1 MTVDPGFEILP
12 GAAQDIL
19 EIWEFIAADN
29 PIAAKRV
36 REEILDTIRT
46 LVSFPHK
53 GHRRTDLTLR
63 PLRFQIVRD
72 YLIVYAPDET
82 PILVTAVVHGKRNP
96 RVIADIVMERKY

>member
-53 GHRRTDLTLR
+53 GTG
-63 PLRFQIVRD
+63 
-72 YLIVYAPDET
+72 E
-82 PILVTAVVHGKRNP
+82 PISRCGHCVFKS
-96 RVIADIVMERKY
+96 